1 MDLRENI
8 VNQIANLSA
17 KNLYIYNDEKRVKNC
32 FKNENSSYRLR
43 NSV

>member
-17 KNLYIYNDEKRVKNC
+17 KNLMMKKEWKIALKMKIA
-32 FKNENSSYRLR
+32 LTL
-43 NSV
+43 

>member
-1 MDLRENI
+1 MALGENI
-8 VNQIANLSA
+8 LYKIANLSA
-17 KNLYIYNDEKRVKNC
+17 KKPYDEKRVKNC